1 MISIPFSQG
10 KLRGEERRKVVEA
23 VQKHMQAA
31 VLEAV
36 RPVFTAFL
44 EGEVTTKL
52 GREKGMPRQVSE
64 QPREID
70 WKCGNCGCSDANQF
84 VRDGH
89 YRRDLQTGWG
99 HVQNIQVPML
109 ECQCCKHDV
118 ICDYAILDKNKR
130 FWLDLDQD
138 VLWSSGWGETLREM
152 CQRWSATVGSD
163 VGLRTINE
171 RINQIEPLAQ
181 QFHTQPLEDAPDV
194 IQFDGIWVTIEEKK
208 ETIKPDK
215 RGRARHERKGK
226 RVVVLVALGFW
237 QKSGKREILD
247 WQIATSENHIQ
258 WESFLKRLKER
269 GVTPANGLKA
279 IVRDGGG
286 GLQQALGLVYGSTVI
301 DQRCIFHKLK
311 NVADAYQT
319 DLKGDERKEEKRQMM
334 QEARTVYDAETAEQ
348 ARERLDAWSL
358 KWRERAPKSVA
369 TFENDFDATIAYFQ
383 LEGLTREWIRSTSL
397 LERVNRQLRCKF
409 SQALAFGSDIGA
421 EAALYL
427 QVQRLHAKWTDK
439 SWWEVSHALYFD
451 LDLSNP

>member
-1 MISIPFSQG
+1 MSIPFSPG
-10 KLRGEERRKVVEA
+10 RLRGEERRKVMEA
-23 VQKHMQAA
+23 VQKHIKTAA
-31 VLEAV
+31 IEAIKPVL
-36 RPVFTAFL
+36 TAFL
-44 EGEVTTKL
+44 EVEVTTKL
-52 GREKGMPRQVSE
+52 GREKGTPRQVSE

-99 HVQNIQVPML
+99 PVQNIQVPML

-130 FWLDLDQD
+130 FWLDLNQD
-138 VLWSSGWGETLREM
+138 VLWSSGCGQSLREIGE
-152 CQRWSATVGSD
+152 RWGATLDRD

-171 RINQIEPLAQ
+171 RINQVEPLAQ
-181 QFHTQPLEDAPDV
+181 KFHDQEILDVPDV
-194 IQFDGIWVTIEEKK
+194 IQFDGIWVTITEEQ

-215 RGRARHERKGK
+215 RNRKRHERKGK
-226 RVVVLVALGFW
+226 RIVVLVALGFW

-247 WQIATSENHIQ
+247 WQIGTSESHTQ
-258 WESFLKRLKER
+258 WEIFLKRLHKR
-269 GVTPANGLKA
+269 GVKPEKGLKA

-311 NVADAYQT
+311 NVADALRT
-319 DLKGDERKEEKRQMM
+319 DLKGEERKEEKRQMM
-334 QEARTVYDAETAEQ
+334 QEARAVYDAETAEQ
-348 ARERLDAWSL
+348 ARGRLDAWST
-358 KWRERAPKSVA
+358 KWRERAPKAVA

-397 LERVNRQLRCKF
+397 LERVNRQLRRKF
-409 SQALAFGSDIGA
+409 SQALAFGSLKGA

-427 QVQRLHAKWTDK
+427 QVQRLHTQWTDK
-439 SWWEVSHALYFD
+439 SWWDVSHALSFG
-451 LDLSNP
+451 LGNP